1 MDPRELHRET
11 VRLIKVM
18 QNVKDSDMGI
28 SIKRAQIKKLKKEL
42 LNIWIENKDMIPMTN
57 LPSKNI
63 VMSIAQGYDQK
74 NNTNYHDLLFNDLPK
89 ENSISEYSDVSGS
102 DIYSEDVYSEC
113 LTDRMTEL
121 TV

>member
-18 QNVKDSDMGI
+18 QNIKDSDMGL
-28 SIKRAQIKKLKKEL
+28 SIKRSHVKKLKKEL
-42 LNIWIENKDMIPMTN
+42 LTMWVDNKYMIPMTN
-57 LPSKNI
+57 IPSTNI

-74 NNTNYHDLLFNDLPK
+74 HNTNFQQKLFSDIP
-89 ENSISEYSDVSGS
+89 SEYSMSE
-102 DIYSEDVYSEC
+102 YSEGTSEAFSEYFND
-113 LTDRMTEL
+113 TMSEL